1 MSKNENILLDATL
14 RAVVDRNA
22 FRAMLKNGHEM
33 IAFIRAQDT
42 ELQSCGVGD
51 FVKVEVSPFD
61 MSKGRIINKIG
72 TEQ

>member
-14 RAVVDRNA
+14 RAVLDRNA
-22 FRAMLKNGHEM
+22 FRAILKNGHEI
-33 IAFIRAQDT
+33 IAFRLARDT

-51 FVKVEVSPFD
+51 FVKVEMSPYD

>member
-14 RAVVDRNA
+14 RDVLDRNA
-22 FRAMLKNGHEM
+22 FRAVLKNGHE
-33 IAFIRAQDT
+33 IIVFVLAQDT

-51 FVKVEVSPFD
+51 FVKVEMSPFD

>member
-1 MSKNENILLDATL
+1 MSKNENILLDAVL
-14 RAVVDRNA
+14 RDVLDRNA
-22 FRAMLKNGHEM
+22 FRAMLKNGHEI
-33 IAFIRAQDT
+33 IAFILAQDV

-51 FVKVEVSPFD
+51 FVKVEMTPYD